1 MSGNTNNASHV
12 YYIKLGE
19 HAIRDDVCDRYL
31 YNKNNKG
38 PGIWVGFHA
47 VSENAIRTS
56 IEKELAA
63 DPEEKTGDRS
73 HRDCVREFWTGPVRE
88 LKNAGCG
95 PTASSTAAGVIRKV
109 CMADSNDY
117 FFTFHDG
124 FLWWC
129 QPSGGKGEDY
139 RFDESLYAGSSGSR
153 GTDLIRMTTP
163 WSNERVDKHVTL
175 DEYKICGQLT
185 RKQMI
190 QGTMCELLDDDAD
203 RFRWTIGVDDPPK
216 ALVDFTA
223 NEKALT
229 SSIAEAIGLLG
240 PTDFELF
247 VDMVFVNNG
256 WLRMGGVGSNTK
268 AIDGKY
274 KTPVT
279 NKNVYVQVKASLSK
293 EELRRAVIALYEQ
306 MGNDEDAGAYLVYHS
321 LSLGKSLN
329 RMTVDMFMEY
339 MMENKEELFFES
351 EDKKQERINEGKRA
365 DFSKWLRGN
374 FKLMGRTELAKLS
387 FHSNIIRWLKE
398 SAYAVLTGE

>member
-1 MSGNTNNASHV
+1 
-12 YYIKLGE
+12 
-19 HAIRDDVCDRYL
+19 
-31 YNKNNKG
+31 
-38 PGIWVGFHA
+38 
-47 VSENAIRTS
+47 
-56 IEKELAA
+56 
-63 DPEEKTGDRS
+63 
-73 HRDCVREFWTGPVRE
+73 
-88 LKNAGCG
+88 
-95 PTASSTAAGVIRKV
+95 
-109 CMADSNDY
+109 
-117 FFTFHDG
+117 
-124 FLWWC
+124 
-129 QPSGGKGEDY
+129 
-139 RFDESLYAGSSGSR
+139 
-153 GTDLIRMTTP
+153 
-163 WSNERVDKHVTL
+163 
-175 DEYKICGQLT
+175 
-185 RKQMI
+185 
-190 QGTMCELLDDDAD
+190 
-203 RFRWTIGVDDPPK
+203 
-216 ALVDFTA
+216 
-223 NEKALT
+223 
-229 SSIAEAIGLLG
+229 
-240 PTDFELF
+240 
-247 VDMVFVNNG
+247 
-256 WLRMGGVGSNTK
+256 MGGVGSNTK